1 MKRIYEIF
9 NMQSGKWES
18 QEMTEAEFNTMQA
31 KMDMQSDM
39 LEAEYE
45 IITKIISQKLHSNE
59 DKIESMD

>member
-1 MKRIYEIF
+1 
-9 NMQSGKWES
+9 
-18 QEMTEAEFNTMQA
+18 MTEAEFNTMQA

-59 DKIESMD
+59 NKIESMD